1 MVGVSAVVG
10 STVLLLHMLGLI
22 QASEGQKEIFALDGK
37 GQPVAW
43 WVVLKLPWQVRDAQ
57 GKYIPTPCDCDK
69 PQCANVKVD
78 VPEERKFGLCY
89 LYADANNPRLRHF
102 RDVGYDCLGQ
112 GGNDPVSHT
121 LRQAKNATY
130 WAIFNDQFN
139 GIAEKQD
146 KRRVCSGGDAF
157 NAHAKGAVA
166 FELDSGGYVLQSST
180 PNFPDPTIPTG
191 DSDDDFIRLGCQHD
205 NNVEYAQHLFAM
217 SVDGEAIKA
226 VGRGWQSARLCSTN
240 HYHDM
245 SQVLASAALRHNE
258 LEHPMAAALVDPD
271 ADDAPSTNVTVVT
284 KVGSV
289 RIRGLF
295 KDKASAVPPW
305 AMAAEAFG
313 TDLSVASWWD
323 ENFGIPSL
331 CDGDVYGAV
340 AEAFCLK
347 NNPLTLRPDGTF
359 PYNVENLMQAT
370 TPWRLSCD
378 DAAAVTWS
386 LRGGRVRDG
395 NHAKWAVGTPRGGS
409 TSPTSQAALSI
420 FADLNME
427 GYPCSKK
434 CNGSQGGRGG
444 SFYGIEDTVLHASLV
459 GLVSD
464 VCKCRPS
471 TSHDDPFVTFRM
483 CDHGCKN
490 KIHEDFSKDD
500 LPALSNASSSFWG
513 TTDRRR
519 PIVDDSAVANS

>member
-1 MVGVSAVVG
+1 M
-10 STVLLLHMLGLI
+10 LLQMLGLI
-22 QASEGQKEIFALDGK
+22 QASKGQKEIFALDGK

-217 SVDGEAIKA
+217 SVDGEAIKS
-226 VGRGWQSARLCSTN
+226 VGRGWQSARLCSAN

-245 SQVLASAALRHNE
+245 SQVLASAALRRNE

-331 CDGDVYGAV
+331 CDGDVYGA
-340 AEAFCLK
+340 APEAFCLK

-370 TPWRLSCD
+370 
-378 DAAAVTWS
+378 
-386 LRGGRVRDG
+386 
-395 NHAKWAVGTPRGGS
+395 

-519 PIVDDSAVANS
+519 PIDSAVANS